1 MASRFARISSS
12 AKDAARR
19 SSATMQSWQQ
29 DQRNKVTYH
38 LKQQIS
44 AARLHSLFFSY
55 PIILSRSKLATRALW
70 TAMAARI
77 HTTMDSWMK
86 DHGFQ
91 QYIYASISWPRFGI
105 MAAIWQHNVQA
116 AFAGQLAA
124 PTFEALPRP
133 VYVGG
138 TPADLGKHCCAPRA
152 RQAAQ
157 SIRTSC
163 CATNRRGLK
172 APP

>member
-1 MASRFARISSS
+1 MVSFQNGVLSMRGSRGGDMNNGNFLGQQKDFVWSNEKIVFMAY
-12 AKDAARR
+12 KK
-19 SSATMQSWQQ
+19 TG
-29 DQRNKVTYH
+29 
-38 LKQQIS
+38 
-44 AARLHSLFFSY
+44 
-55 PIILSRSKLATRALW
+55 
-70 TAMAARI
+70 AMALRLSGGRQLLQI
-77 HTTMDSWMK
+77 KSLYI
-86 DHGFQ
+86 
-91 QYIYASISWPRFGI
+91 YIYASISWPRFGI

>member
-38 LKQQIS
+38 PKQQIS

-91 QYIYASISWPRFGI
+91 HIYIYKSYQLKSSFTLGGMAGCLGMDFLEGRLPPNATPRKLRHIPGTYHRHPWLRVWG
-105 MAAIWQHNVQA
+105 MLQA
-116 AFAGQLAA
+116 
-124 PTFEALPRP
+124 
-133 VYVGG
+133 YV
-138 TPADLGKHCCAPRA
+138 PD
-152 RQAAQ
+152 
-157 SIRTSC
+157 TS
-163 CATNRRGLK
+163 NRF
-172 APP
+172 P